1 MISAAAAEIIEAKA
15 GGHNVPGNP
24 RSAVTRYVAG
34 RKFDEGTVP
43 EFGAADLR
51 FLTSL
56 ASGHQH

>member
-1 MISAAAAEIIEAKA
+1 VIFLVTGPE
-15 GGHNVPGNP
+15 VPRGRWGA
-24 RSAVTRYVAG
+24 RSER
-34 RKFDEGTVP
+34 RKFDAGTVP